1 MTAVPL
7 KVSHPPGRLG
17 SSLKLRLIIAFS
29 ASFALCA
36 AVLLVLLAQNQAKGI
51 AAILSEHATVL
62 AESVARLAH
71 DKVAANDRIG
81 LPAQLEIFN
90 EVEMIRSL
98 TITDRQ
104 GMPIAA
110 VRRNAAGNMSAA
122 PINGLG
128 ELGTPGLGAS
138 HQPALFAEAAPL
150 IVWASIG
157 KIAPIG
163 WVRLEYETH
172 QLAQSRQQGL
182 TTYFVALIAMTLLA
196 ALLAYRLAIANGN
209 AFKPLM
215 RAARHLE
222 SLELD
227 EIRATQVP
235 ESLPQEIAAP
245 IYAIK
250 DAAELIA
257 ALKANWSHNQEQYR
271 RMLFALADPVVEI
284 DSELK
289 ILGANPAWQKMI
301 SRDSPANPAAAD
313 SIAAQLNAAELEHL
327 QPGILALVRG
337 SSETLHERIR
347 ISPSRACCDAW
358 FELDAYRLV
367 DEHGNFASLL
377 LHASP
382 LKTP

>member
-7 KVSHPPGRLG
+7 KVSHPSTGLF
-17 SSLKLRLIIAFS
+17 SSLKLRLIIRFS
-29 ASFALCA
+29 VSFALCA
-36 AVLLVLLAQNQAKGI
+36 AAMLALLAQHQAKGV
-51 AAILSEHATVL
+51 AAIFSEHAMAL
-62 AESVARLAH
+62 AESVASLAH

-81 LPAQLEIFN
+81 LPAQLESFN
-90 EVEMIRSL
+90 EVAMIRSL

-110 VRRNAAGNMSAA
+110 VQRNAAGNMSAA
-122 PINGLG
+122 PINELG
-128 ELGTPGLGAS
+128 ELGTPGLGSS
-138 HQPALFAEAAPL
+138 HQPALFADPAPL

-172 QLAQSRQQGL
+172 QLAQSWQGL
-182 TTYFVALIAMTLLA
+182 TTFFVALIAMTLLA
-196 ALLAYRLAIANGN
+196 ALLAYRLAIANGK

-215 RAARHLE
+215 RTARHLE
-222 SLELD
+222 LLELE
-227 EIRATQVP
+227 EIRKTPVP

-245 IYAIK
+245 MYAIK
-250 DAAELIA
+250 DAAALIA

-284 DSELK
+284 DSELR

-301 SRDSPANPAAAD
+301 ADDPLANKATVD

-327 QPGILALVRG
+327 APGIQALVRG
-337 SSETLHERIR
+337 TSETLHERIR
-347 ISPSRACCDAW
+347 ISQSRACGDAW
-358 FELDAYRLV
+358 FELDAYRLL
-367 DEHGNFASLL
+367 DQDGNFASLL